1 MQAHEIGEKAYQQ
14 FKEERLDSNP
24 PKKKFH
30 DPLKLKK
37 LKTFSSL
44 SKKKTVEAKGRAV
57 ILKADRSLFGRMII
71 MGQSRKIK
79 VRELLRHSL
88 GSLPWSLA
96 TPEGFPRKTNKAALA
111 TYLQKDIRLAERIP
125 QNSATVI
132 DGMSLVQKLNVG
144 SNQTTFGSVAN
155 AILSMA
161 LHEGSQSSRID
172 VVFDTYRENSIKNAE
187 RSLRGEVQ
195 GVQLANITAPQL
207 VKQWRKFLSQM
218 KNKTSLIRFV
228 VEEWK
233 TEPYM
238 ERLQHQGKVLYVTC
252 EKKCWKISGD
262 GTEEVQELSSCQE
275 EADTRLLLH
284 AAHAARAGYPAV
296 IVTSEDT
303 DVFILL
309 LAFSSSIDAILL
321 QKCGSQTRTRLVDIR
336 RVAAAVGEGV
346 CEALIGLHA
355 FTGCDT
361 VSAFAGKGKVKA
373 LKMVKAD
380 DDAREVFR
388 LLGQN

>member
-1 MQAHEIGEKAYQQ
+1 
-14 FKEERLDSNP
+14 
-24 PKKKFH
+24 
-30 DPLKLKK
+30 
-37 LKTFSSL
+37 
-44 SKKKTVEAKGRAV
+44 
-57 ILKADRSLFGRMII
+57 
-71 MGQSRKIK
+71 
-79 VRELLRHSL
+79 
-88 GSLPWSLA
+88 
-96 TPEGFPRKTNKAALA
+96 
-111 TYLQKDIRLAERIP
+111 
-125 QNSATVI
+125 
-132 DGMSLVQKLNVG
+132 MSLVQKLNVG

-161 LHEGSQSSRID
+161 LHEGSQSSGID

-252 EKKCWKISGD
+252 EKKYWKIFGD

-355 FTGCDT
+355 FTGCNT

-380 DDAREVFR
+380 DDAREVFC
-388 LLGQN
+388 LLGQNWELPLSLSSQVEKFTCELYSSGIIHVNDARYNLFCSKNGELESHQLPPCQDCLRKHTQRANYQIGIWRRSLESNPTIPSAAGTGWKMEGAIEGDTELQLDWMDGKPAPEGCT